1 MMKTVSAIALAVLL
15 SASYAPPAQAATV
28 PIGVMNDVSAATV
41 AGWGFTECYSSAY
54 GNSGDAIATVLAGC
68 SSGGV
73 LMMAARRTGSDMFE
87 VLAAAALADVTF
99 DTGTGNA
106 THNANGVEWYFS
118 DNYSWGF
125 AGGGDLV
132 FRTSCDINGS
142 AWTGGSER
150 DRLCWHTGG
159 GLMDGGWR
167 AGTFIELNG
176 DNGWEKVLL
185 VADAGSGVVPEPL
198 SLALVGLGL
207 AGLAA
212 TRRRKTA

>member
-1 MMKTVSAIALAVLL
+1 MMKKVLALAALAAVL
-15 SASYAPPAQAATV
+15 AAPAAHAATV
-28 PIGVMNDVSAATV
+28 PIGVMNDVSATTV
-41 AGWGFTECYSSAY
+41 AGWGFTECYSKGY
-54 GNSGDAIATVLAGC
+54 GASGDAVADVIAAC

-99 DTGTGNA
+99 YTGSSNT

-132 FRTSCDINGS
+132 ERVSCDINGS
-142 AWTGGSER
+142 AWTGTDER

-159 GLMDGGWR
+159 GFMNGGWR
-167 AGTFIELNG
+167 AGNVIELNG

-207 AGLAA
+207 AGLAT